1 MNIEKISGYGCS
13 IEAFMGVLGGKYKAI
28 IAYELIGRSL
38 RYSELSRLVPK
49 ATPRMLSRQLKEMEE
64 DGIVHR
70 EQYPVVP
77 PKVEYS
83 LTPLGQTLV
92 PMIKQMCEWGDRY
105 FELAGVPLPCDDVNP
120 FA

>member
-1 MNIEKISGYGCS
+1 MDIEKISQYGCS

-49 ATPRMLSRQLKEMEE
+49 ATPRMLSRQLKEMEA

-83 LTPLGQTLV
+83 LTPLGETLV
-92 PMIKQMCEWGDRY
+92 PMLRQMVEWGNEY
-105 FELAGVPLPCDDVNP
+105 FKLAGLPIPCDGDNP

>member
-1 MNIEKISGYGCS
+1 MDIEKISQYGCS

-49 ATPRMLSRQLKEMEE
+49 ATPRMLSRQLKEMEA

-83 LTPLGQTLV
+83 LTKLGQTLI
-92 PMIKQMCEWGDRY
+92 PMIKQMVEWGDRY
-105 FELAGVPLPCDDVNP
+105 FELAGVPIPCDDVNP